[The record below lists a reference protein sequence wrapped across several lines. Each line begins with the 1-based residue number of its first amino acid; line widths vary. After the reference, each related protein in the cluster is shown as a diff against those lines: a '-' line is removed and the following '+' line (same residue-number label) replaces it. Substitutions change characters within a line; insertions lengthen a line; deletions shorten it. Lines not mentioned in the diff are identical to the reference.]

1 MKTKVKSH
9 YVIGYDGKKHQLL
22 ENAEVVFEKDTILY
36 VGPFYNEEVDQT
48 LDMGEAIVCP
58 GFIDLNALGD
68 IDHDSIHLEQ
78 RKDRAA
84 NMLWSKK
91 YFDRGPKEFLSKEE
105 EAFKSLYAYTQL
117 ILNGITTAM
126 PITSVLYKRWAET
139 YEELVAAADH
149 AKSLGLRVYL
159 GPSYQA
165 GMRVVHETGD
175 ISVIYDEDAGLAG
188 LERAVKFVQ
197 TFDGAADGLIRGML
211 APERIE
217 TQTQEVLRQTKAFS
231 RELGCPVRLHA
242 AQGKF
247 EYNYIT
253 TQMGKTPI
261 RYLYEL
267 GFLDKNTAIPHGIFT
282 SEFTGDVN
290 VYGSDL
296 ALLQETKTTIIHCPL
311 IMGRHGGALDSF
323 ASYKERGIPLAI
335 GTDTF
340 PPDMF
345 INIRTASMVSR
356 LRYGEVY
363 HSKFS
368 DIFHAATIG
377 SAEFLGRS
385 DLGRLAPGAKADL
398 IAVDLSGF
406 HFGPIDDP
414 FITMC
419 MSATGRDIVLSIING
434 QIVMKNRLLPGID
447 LDELK
452 IKGQSYFNKL
462 KTSYVERDY
471 EELGADQL
479 FTKGL

>member
-1 MKTKVKSH
+1 MKTKVKAR

-22 ENAEVVFEKDTILY
+22 ENAEVVFEKDVILY
-36 VGPFYNEEVDQT
+36 VGSCYDEEVDQT
-48 LDMGEAIVCP
+48 LDMGDAMVCP

-78 RKDRAA
+78 SKDKMA

-91 YFDRGPKEFLSKEE
+91 YYERGPKEFLTAEE

-126 PITSVLYKRWAET
+126 PITSVFYKRWAET
-139 YEELVAAADH
+139 YEELEAAANH
-149 AKSLGLRVYL
+149 ASRLGLRIYL

-165 GMRVVHETGD
+165 GIRVVSDSGD
-175 ISVIYDEDAGLAG
+175 ISVVYDEDAGLAG

-197 TFDGAADGLIRGML
+197 TFDGASDDLIKGML

-217 TQTQEVLRQTKAFS
+217 TQTSRVLQQTKAFS

-247 EYNYIT
+247 EYQYIT
-253 TQMGKTPI
+253 KHFGTTPV
-261 RYLYEL
+261 RYLFEL

-282 SEFTGDVN
+282 SEFTGDVDL
-290 VYGSDL
+290 YGSDL
-296 ALLQETKTTIIHCPL
+296 ELLNKTKTTIIHCPL
-311 IMGRHGGALDSF
+311 IMGRHGVVLDSF
-323 ASYKERGIPLAI
+323 ASYKEQGIPLAI

-345 INIRTASMVSR
+345 MNIRTASMLSR
-356 LRYGEVY
+356 LKSKEVY
-363 HSKFS
+363 HSRFR

-385 DLGRLAPGAKADL
+385 DLGRLSPGAKADM

-406 HFGPIDDP
+406 HLGPIDDP
-414 FITMC
+414 FISMC
-419 MSATGRDIVLSIING
+419 MSATGRDVMLSIING
-434 QIVMKNRLLPGID
+434 RIVMKNRQLPGVD
-447 LDELK
+447 LEELK
-452 IKGQSYFNKL
+452 MKGQSYFTKL
-462 KTSYVERDY
+462 KNSYVERDY
-471 EELGADQL
+471 EGLGADQL
-479 FTKGL
+479 FVKGL